1 MNEDDT
7 NTTRLPN
14 SSDQESAD
22 TYIRTFASDM
32 EIFKK
37 GGTPN
42 LSPFQSSKTIQPE
55 PLPLPVPI
63 EIAPTNI
70 EVPKPDAV
78 PPEPPLP
85 EVVKE
90 IPELPEPESMKV
102 VDISHKNRMSQDFS
116 SPIPLKTYSEDF
128 RERMKETHASTMT
141 VLAAEQDSAPRIYQE
156 IPEKPNQNNRNRWYI
171 ISGIALLS
179 VSGVGIYFA
188 YSHYL
193 SSFIPVVVSPTSSTP
208 IFVDAR
214 ENISGTG
221 TVLMQEIKKSITV
234 PLASNTIRLLSLT
247 SVPPGVGMLDT
258 LQIPAPG
265 TLLRN
270 VDYAGSM
277 VGIVNTSTGQS
288 AFFILGVNSYSS
300 TFSGMLSWEPVMQR
314 SLGTLFPIYPTSTT
328 VVATTTAATT
338 TATTT
343 VSAPSLPKEGFRDEV
358 VSNHDA
364 RVYRDEQG
372 RSILLYGYWNQ
383 TTLIIARDPAAFS
396 EILGRLA
403 TSHTQS

>member
-7 NTTRLPN
+7 NAVHVPDASN
-14 SSDQESAD
+14 EASAD
-22 TYIRTFASDM
+22 KYIRTFASDM
-32 EIFKK
+32 ETFKK
-37 GGTPN
+37 GGTPD
-42 LSPFQSSKTIQPE
+42 LSPLKSSGTIQSE
-55 PLPLPVPI
+55 PLPPPVPI
-63 EIAPTNI
+63 EITPTNI
-70 EVPKPDAV
+70 EVPKPEAL
-78 PPEPPLP
+78 PPKPSLP

-102 VDISHKNRMSQDFS
+102 VDISHKNRMSHDSS

-128 RERMKETHASTMT
+128 RERMKETNASTMT

-156 IPEKPNQNNRNRWYI
+156 IPEKPKQNNRSRWYV
-171 ISGIALLS
+171 ISGIVLLC
-179 VSGVGIYFA
+179 VGGVGVYFA

-193 SSFIPVVVSPTSSTP
+193 NSFIPVVVSGTSSTP

-214 ENISGTG
+214 ENVSGMGTDLLQGIKNSIST
-221 TVLMQEIKKSITV
+221 
-234 PLASNTIRLLSLT
+234 PLASNTIRLLSPT
-247 SVPPGVGMLDT
+247 SVPPGVGILDA
-258 LQIPAPG
+258 LKIPAPG

-270 VDYAGSM
+270 VDATASM

-288 AFFILGVNSYSS
+288 AFFILGVSSYSS
-300 TFSGMLSWEPVMQR
+300 TFSGMLSWEPVMQK
-314 SLGTLFPIYPTSTT
+314 SLGTLFPIYPTSAT
-328 VVATTTAATT
+328 VVATTTTATT
-338 TATTT
+338 TAS
-343 VSAPSLPKEGFRDEV
+343 VSSPPKEGFRDEV
-358 VSNHDA
+358 VNNHDA